1 MKKRIKQ
8 SQSSKRYRWPLLIG
22 LATVLIAI
30 GAITVISHQGG
41 ASAKSKAASLTP
53 AAAQNQ
59 KYVKVRVAG
68 QDVQV
73 DPQTGQ
79 MKSLT
84 PEEARLMADG
94 MKRMLNKSSDG
105 LVQVQHTDGS
115 VSMDLQGRFQNVT
128 VARVE
133 GDGTVTQSCI
143 DQPQQAASFF
153 GIDPALLGVES
164 KGRTNAQKPAR
175 ISPAKKSRL

>member
-1 MKKRIKQ
+1 MKKRINQRQ
-8 SQSSKRYRWPLLIG
+8 STKGYRWPLLVG

-30 GAITVISHQGG
+30 GAITVISHQSA
-41 ASAKSKAASLTP
+41 ASPKSKAASLP
-53 AAAQNQ
+53 AQAAQNQ

-79 MKSLT
+79 VKSLT
-84 PEEARLMADG
+84 PEEASRLADG

-105 LVQVQHTDGS
+105 LVKVQNPDGS
-115 VSMDLQGRFQNVT
+115 VSMDLQGRYQNVT
-128 VARVE
+128 VARRE
-133 GDGTVTQSCI
+133 SDGTVTQSCI

-153 GIDPALLGVES
+153 GIDPALMGVES
-164 KGRTNAQKPAR
+164 KGRTSVQKSAR
-175 ISPAKKSRL
+175 ISPTKKSRL